1 MGADTAELATWMT
14 IVAVT
19 YRICVVCTGNICRSP
34 MLEFLL
40 REAFERDGLA
50 DRVVVDSA
58 GTSAEELGNHAD
70 ARTLSVLARN
80 GHADWGGRMHRARQI
95 DRSWLDRRDLIL
107 AADSRHLRQLQ
118 RLAGDRDTDIRLIRS
133 FDPAAVSAGTLD
145 VDDPWYGSTRA
156 FDQTYAELR
165 DAVPGIVAHVR
176 AELGAA
182 DRA

>member
-1 MGADTAELATWMT
+1 M
-14 IVAVT
+14 
-19 YRICVVCTGNICRSP
+19 P
-34 MLEFLL
+34 EFLL
-40 REAFERDGLA
+40 RGSVRARRTCR

-70 ARTLSVLARN
+70 ARTPRPSPPATATPTGAAACTGPARSTAP
-80 GHADWGGRMHRARQI
+80 GSTGATSSSPRTAATCVSCSGWRAI
-95 DRSWLDRRDLIL
+95 
-107 AADSRHLRQLQ
+107 
-118 RLAGDRDTDIRLIRS
+118 DTDIRLIRS

-145 VDDPWYGSTRA
+145 VDDPWYGARA